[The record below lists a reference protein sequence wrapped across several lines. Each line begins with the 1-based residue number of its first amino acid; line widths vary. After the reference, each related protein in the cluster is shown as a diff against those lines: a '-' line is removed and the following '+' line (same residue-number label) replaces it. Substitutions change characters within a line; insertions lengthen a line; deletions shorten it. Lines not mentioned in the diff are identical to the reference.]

1 MANGRIRFGKQSGG
15 EVALVFPDGI
25 DNTEVVF
32 PESGDLVNKDYVD
45 ATLVGL
51 GGLSVSDKTKLDGIE
66 EQATKNKT
74 DAFLLD
80 RSNHTGSIPI
90 SVVENLEQV
99 LANISTGGSG
109 GLTPDELSRIEDIES
124 DITKKADLD
133 SSGKIL
139 TSQLPV
145 IPTSL
150 PDADSDGKLYGR
162 KDGTWTEIVN
172 TGGEVNLTYYYT
184 KSETDLLIDTK
195 QDTLVSGTSIK
206 TINGESVLG
215 SGDIVITGGGS
226 GSSEPVS
233 LAQTTGSG
241 TDVIMSQKA
250 VSDRIQYTN
259 LNPVPIAIGGV
270 EAGTTFNKTPI
281 IDILNSLLY
290 PYQNPSFGSFSI
302 DGQSSGSFE
311 LGYTYPSGNK
321 LFTWNI
327 INPNNVKENS
337 ITLNAEAGISNTG
350 SKSQMVA
357 SVTKN
362 TAGSHT
368 FTIKAQNSNN
378 VEFSRTITFNWLA
391 KRFWGVS
398 EEESVDDDIIKSFSS
413 ELSNSKVKTV
423 SYDGTG
429 GKYPYF
435 IYPTALGDLNNT
447 KVNNLEWNDWV
458 LVKRDFINVNGVS
471 IPMNIYRGFNKING
485 SLTIN
490 WG

>member
-1 MANGRIRFGKQSGG
+1 MAAVTTFPPVSG
-15 EVALVFPDGI
+15 VNT
-25 DNTEVVF
+25 DNYYNKTEV
-32 PESGDLVNKDYVD
+32 ETLIASAGAGGTIDLSNYYKKLETYSKAQVD
-45 ATLVGL
+45 AMISSGTTD
-51 GGLSVSDKTKLDGIE
+51 LSNYYTRAQVDG
-66 EQATKNKT
+66 
-74 DAFLLD
+74 LLD
-80 RSNHTGSIPI
+80 
-90 SVVENLEQV
+90 
-99 LANISTGGSG
+99 NISLDDYYTKTEVELLVAGGSG
-109 GLTPDELSRIEDIES
+109 GSIEGV
-124 DITKKADLD
+124 T
-133 SSGKIL
+133 
-139 TSQLPV
+139 
-145 IPTSL
+145 
-150 PDADSDGKLYGR
+150 
-162 KDGTWTEIVN
+162 
-172 TGGEVNLTYYYT
+172 
-184 KSETDLLIDTK
+184 
-195 QDTLVSGTSIK
+195 
-206 TINGESVLG
+206 
-215 SGDIVITGGGS
+215 
-226 GSSEPVS
+226 

-259 LNPVPIAIGGV
+259 LNPVPTAIGGV

-311 LGYTYPSGNK
+311 LGYTYTSGNK
-321 LFTWNI
+321 LFTWNV

-357 SVTKN
+357 SITKN
-362 TAGSHT
+362 TVGSHT

-378 VEFSRTITFNWLA
+378 VEFSRAITFNWLA

-398 EEESVDDDIIKSFSS
+398 EEGSVDDNIIKSFSN
-413 ELSNSKVKTV
+413 ELSSSRVKTV
-423 SYDGTG
+423 SYDGAG
-429 GKYPYF
+429 GRYPYF

-485 SLTIN
+485 ALTIN

>member
-1 MANGRIRFGKQSGG
+1 MANIITFPPVSGGGGGGTGEATWGSITGVLNSQVDLRNVLNGKQ
-15 EVALVFPDGI
+15 A
-25 DNTEVVF
+25 
-32 PESGDLVNKDYVD
+32 
-45 ATLVGL
+45 
-51 GGLSVSDKTKLDGIE
+51 
-66 EQATKNKT
+66 
-74 DAFLLD
+74 
-80 RSNHTGSIPI
+80 
-90 SVVENLEQV
+90 
-99 LANISTGGSG
+99 
-109 GLTPDELSRIEDIES
+109 
-124 DITKKADLD
+124 
-133 SSGKIL
+133 
-139 TSQLPV
+139 
-145 IPTSL
+145 
-150 PDADSDGKLYGR
+150 
-162 KDGTWTEIVN
+162 
-172 TGGEVNLTYYYT
+172 
-184 KSETDLLIDTK
+184 
-195 QDTLVSGTSIK
+195 TLVSGTNIK
-206 TINGESVLG
+206 TINGQDVLG
-215 SGDIVITGGGS
+215 SGDIVIEDNEVDLSNYYNKTEVELLIAGGAGGS
-226 GSSEPVS
+226 LEGVT

-250 VSDRIQYTN
+250 VSDRIEYTN
-259 LNPVPIAIGGV
+259 LNPVPTAIGGV

-290 PYQNPSFGSFSI
+290 PYQNPSFSSFSI

-337 ITLNAEAGISNTG
+337 ITLNAETGISNTG

-357 SVTKN
+357 SITKN

-398 EEESVDDDIIKSFSS
+398 EEGSVTDDIIKSFSS
-413 ELSNSKVKTV
+413 ELSNSRVKTV

-429 GKYPYF
+429 GRYPYF

-485 SLTIN
+485 ALTIN

>member
-1 MANGRIRFGKQSGG
+1 MAAVTTFPPVSG
-15 EVALVFPDGI
+15 VNT
-25 DNTEVVF
+25 DNYYNKTEV
-32 PESGDLVNKDYVD
+32 ELLV
-45 ATLVGL
+45 A
-51 GGLSVSDKTKLDGIE
+51 
-66 EQATKNKT
+66 
-74 DAFLLD
+74 
-80 RSNHTGSIPI
+80 
-90 SVVENLEQV
+90 
-99 LANISTGGSG
+99 GGSG
-109 GLTPDELSRIEDIES
+109 GSIDLSNYY
-124 DITKKADLD
+124 KKLETYSKAQVDAMI
-133 SSGKIL
+133 SSGTTDL
-139 TSQLPV
+139 S
-145 IPTSL
+145 
-150 PDADSDGKLYGR
+150 
-162 KDGTWTEIVN
+162 N
-172 TGGEVNLTYYYT
+172 YYT
-184 KSETDLLIDTK
+184 RAQVESLISAIPATDLSGYYNKTEVEL
-195 QDTLVSGTSIK
+195 LVASG
-206 TINGESVLG
+206 GG
-215 SGDIVITGGGS
+215 GGGS
-226 GSSEPVS
+226 LNGVT

-259 LNPVPIAIGGV
+259 STPMPTAVGGAK
-270 EAGTTFNKTPI
+270 AGTTFNKTPI
-281 IDILNSLLY
+281 NDILDMLLY
-290 PYQNPSFGSFSI
+290 PYQNPSFSAFNI
-302 DGQSSGSFE
+302 DGQSSGDFE
-311 LGYTYPSGNK
+311 LGYTYPAGNK
-321 LFTWNI
+321 LFTWSI
-327 INPNNVKENS
+327 SNPNNVKENS

-398 EEESVDDDIIKSFSS
+398 EKESVDDDIIKSFSN
-413 ELSNSKVKTV
+413 ELSSSRVKTV

-429 GKYPYF
+429 GRYPYF

>member
-1 MANGRIRFGKQSGG
+1 MKNNTMIPYNVKKDL
-15 EVALVFPDGI
+15 ET
-25 DNTEVVF
+25 NYYNKTEV
-32 PESGDLVNKDYVD
+32 ELLV
-45 ATLVGL
+45 A
-51 GGLSVSDKTKLDGIE
+51 
-66 EQATKNKT
+66 
-74 DAFLLD
+74 
-80 RSNHTGSIPI
+80 
-90 SVVENLEQV
+90 
-99 LANISTGGSG
+99 GGSG
-109 GLTPDELSRIEDIES
+109 GSIEGV
-124 DITKKADLD
+124 T
-133 SSGKIL
+133 
-139 TSQLPV
+139 
-145 IPTSL
+145 
-150 PDADSDGKLYGR
+150 
-162 KDGTWTEIVN
+162 
-172 TGGEVNLTYYYT
+172 
-184 KSETDLLIDTK
+184 
-195 QDTLVSGTSIK
+195 
-206 TINGESVLG
+206 
-215 SGDIVITGGGS
+215 
-226 GSSEPVS
+226 

-259 LNPVPIAIGGV
+259 LNPVPTAIGGV

-398 EEESVDDDIIKSFSS
+398 SS
-413 ELSNSKVKTV
+413 EELTDAELLTFSQELASNKNKSLK
-423 SYDGTG
+423 YDCTG
-429 GKYPYF
+429 GKYFYF
-435 IYPTALGDLNNT
+435 AYPSSFGDANNIT
-447 KVNNLEWNDWV
+447 VESMAWNGFV
-458 LVKRDFINVNGVS
+458 LVKRNVVNINGVS
-471 IPMNIYRGFNKING
+471 IPMNIYRSMELLNG
-485 SLTIN
+485 QVN
-490 WG
+490 VAWA

>member
-1 MANGRIRFGKQSGG
+1 MKNNTMIPYNVKKDL
-15 EVALVFPDGI
+15 ET
-25 DNTEVVF
+25 NYYNKTEV
-32 PESGDLVNKDYVD
+32 ELLV
-45 ATLVGL
+45 A
-51 GGLSVSDKTKLDGIE
+51 
-66 EQATKNKT
+66 
-74 DAFLLD
+74 
-80 RSNHTGSIPI
+80 
-90 SVVENLEQV
+90 
-99 LANISTGGSG
+99 GGSG
-109 GLTPDELSRIEDIES
+109 GSIEGV
-124 DITKKADLD
+124 T
-133 SSGKIL
+133 
-139 TSQLPV
+139 
-145 IPTSL
+145 
-150 PDADSDGKLYGR
+150 
-162 KDGTWTEIVN
+162 
-172 TGGEVNLTYYYT
+172 
-184 KSETDLLIDTK
+184 
-195 QDTLVSGTSIK
+195 
-206 TINGESVLG
+206 
-215 SGDIVITGGGS
+215 
-226 GSSEPVS
+226 

-378 VEFSRTITFNWLA
+378 VEFTRNITFNWLA

-398 EEESVDDDIIKSFSS
+398 EEESVTDEMIKAFSN

-485 SLTIN
+485 ALTIN